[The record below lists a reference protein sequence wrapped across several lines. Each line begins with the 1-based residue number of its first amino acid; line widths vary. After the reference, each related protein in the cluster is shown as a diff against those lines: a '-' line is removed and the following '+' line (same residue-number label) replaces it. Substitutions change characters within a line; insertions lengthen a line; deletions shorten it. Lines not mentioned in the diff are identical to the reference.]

1 MTDVQ
6 LLPLQGGQLNVTK
19 TSQVC
24 SAGLWRLLTD
34 EKSKAE
40 TALKTIIRSDG
51 LQREVRSV
59 AAVIQ
64 QRARPATGPEVIAAL
79 VRIMP
84 HYGVVKRT
92 EAENKALAE
101 VYVETLSTLPLE
113 AIQEALREW
122 GREDQ
127 AFMPNS
133 GQIYSRAKPHAERLW
148 MAAYRAKRAAEYVE
162 KNPPPK
168 TAEEIAADRQKAID
182 MGLMDPVTGKMIVNL
197 PSMDMPGPRGTPQ
210 QEADRVR
217 KVADAME
224 QRVPTPPP
232 EPI

>member
-1 MTDVQ
+1 MT
-6 LLPLQGGQLNVTK
+6 NEK
-19 TSQVC
+19 T
-24 SAGLWRLLTD
+24 
-34 EKSKAE
+34 KAE
-40 TALKTIIRSDG
+40 FALKTITQSEG

-59 AAVIQ
+59 AAIVQ

-84 HYGVVKRT
+84 HYGVVKRS

-113 AIQEALREW
+113 AIQEALRDW
-122 GREDQ
+122 GKEDQ

-133 GQIYSRAKPHAERLW
+133 GQVYSRAKPHAERLW

-168 TAEEIAADRQKAID
+168 TAAEIAADRQKAIE
-182 MGLMDPVTGKMIVNL
+182 MGLIDPATGKMIINL
-197 PSMDMPGPRGTPQ
+197 PSTDMPTRSGTPQ
-210 QEADRVR
+210 QEAERVR
-217 KVADAME
+217 KAAE
-224 QRVPTPPP
+224 AIERLATAAPP